1 MAKNKNGN
9 TGKRRISVTIKT
21 LVPIVAVIVML
32 LFMTL
37 FSIFMMQTLK
47 ARLNVLEDETIQVLK
62 ITEQMRYDVM
72 HTAEIFADISAGRE
86 EEGFAEAEEIKAS
99 FYADIEGVK
108 ALEAVNASYWEG
120 IKSRYDDYYALSE
133 KMAHT
138 YISSGVDAGN
148 EIMEQVDPITEEL
161 SNMVDGAAHDTE
173 AATSRSIADILV
185 RTNMIANVVT
195 LLSFIS
201 TVLVFMVGWI
211 VCTKVVHPLQK
222 VSASLV
228 NLADKDL
235 TVEEMTTKQNDEIGD
250 LITAYNDLRGSLR
263 DIMGSLSDASD
274 NLDENSTLMADHSDT
289 ILQNVTEMT
298 EAINNITVGAGTQAT
313 DIESSMT
320 EIDGLKDI
328 AKQNAV
334 TSEKL
339 SEASAQISEASKHGN
354 KVLDGLYA
362 VTKESEEAFS
372 EIFTSIDK
380 IRNSTGKIAEASNM
394 IESIASQTNLLSLN
408 ASIEAA
414 RAGEMGKGFAVVADE
429 IRKLSDESTE
439 SVNEINR
446 MLEELQENV
455 EFAGNQSQSV
465 KEAVEKQVR
474 GVEETR
480 DSYKDIADNLTTINE
495 EIDNLSHVSKSMT
508 SSCESVGASMESLAS
523 SAEENAASTE
533 ETNASIEEV
542 LSMMEQINQ
551 GAKDLKNRS
560 DDLESIVKSYQ
571 L

>member
-1 MAKNKNGN
+1 MAKKQDSG
-9 TGKRRISVTIKT
+9 TGKARLSITLKT
-21 LVPIVAVIVML
+21 MVPIVVVIVAL
-32 LFMTL
+32 VFMTL

-47 ARLNVLEDETIQVLK
+47 SRLNTLEDETIQVLQ

-72 HTAEIFADISAGRE
+72 HTAEIFADMSAVKD
-86 EEGFAEAEEIKAS
+86 EEGFAEAAEIKES
-99 FYADIEGVK
+99 FYSGIESVK
-108 ALEAVNASYWEG
+108 ALEKVNANYWDS
-120 IKSRYDDYYALSE
+120 IKAQYDEYYAMSE
-133 KMAHT
+133 KMAHA
-138 YISSGVDAGN
+138 YLESGTAAGN
-148 EIMEQVDPITEEL
+148 ELMEQVDPLTEAI
-161 SNMVDGAAHDTE
+161 SDMVDGAAHDTE
-173 AATSRSIADILV
+173 AVTSRQIADVI
-185 RTNMIANVVT
+185 RKTNLIANVVT
-195 LLSFIS
+195 LLSCICA
-201 TVLVFMVGWI
+201 VLAFVVGWI

-228 NLADKDL
+228 SLADKNLAID
-235 TVEEMTTKQNDEIGD
+235 EMTSKQNDEIGD
-250 LITAYNDLRGSLR
+250 LVHAYNGLRTSLR
-263 DIMGSLSDASD
+263 DIMGNLSSASEII
-274 NLDENSTLMADHSDT
+274 DENSTTMSDHSDT

-298 EAINNITVGAGTQAT
+298 EAINNITVGAGTQAA

-339 SEASAQISEASKHGN
+339 SEASAQISEASKQGN
-354 KVLDGLYA
+354 RVLDGLYN

-372 EIFTSIDK
+372 EIFDSIDK

-455 EFAGNQSQSV
+455 EFAGNQSQNV

-474 GVEETR
+474 GVEDTR
-480 DSYKDIADNLTTINE
+480 VSYKDIADNLVTINE
-495 EIDNLSHVSKSMT
+495 EIENLSHVSKSMT
-508 SSCESVGASMESLAS
+508 NSCESVGASMESLAS

-551 GAKDLKNRS
+551 GAKDLKSRS
-560 DDLESIVKSYQ
+560 DDLESIVKAYR